1 MLLPIPNPVP
11 NPPDIELY
19 AVEVG
24 LLGSLFVV
32 VPCAGASVFTLGTYY
47 FTVGLLWIIYDMLWA
62 GATL

>member
-1 MLLPIPNPVP
+1 M
-11 NPPDIELY
+11 ELY